1 MPRPSLFSR
10 CGLLAFLG
18 TFAVLV
24 SPLASAAESVPLPNT
39 RPLEM
44 TGDLSAQM
52 VAGIDRFLQR
62 ELAQSIP
69 ARAQH
74 WQRNFTSTEAYQE
87 SVYPNRKRFR
97 ALIGAVDERPAP
109 TELEYVA
116 TTAIPALIAETATYR
131 VFTVRWRAFGNVH
144 GEGLL
149 LQPKGA
155 PRARIVALPDADQT
169 PEMLAGLAPGI
180 ASNSQVARRLAE
192 SGAQVIIPTLV
203 DRRDEWSGNAQLN
216 RFTNQPH
223 REWIYRPAYQI
234 GRHIIGYEVQKV
246 AAAVDWFTQENESAS
261 RLPIGV
267 TGNTE
272 GGLIA
277 LYAAALDPRIDATLV
292 SSYFDSRQAVAKEPI
307 YRNVFAL
314 LHEFGDAEIASL
326 IAPRALI
333 VEASL
338 APEISGTPPPR
349 PGRAGAAPGVITTPR
364 MASVQA
370 EFARV
375 QALCGPSLSRR
386 FHLIAAGSG
395 GTPPLP
401 GSPLALTA
409 FWSELTADR
418 TPLAALQA
426 PPVTTSRIPDVNARQ
441 RRQVAELEMH
451 TQGLVQLAHH
461 DRNAFFW
468 NKLKPDSAAAWT
480 AAVQPFKTIFW
491 DEVIGRLS
499 GPDLPANA
507 RSRPLLDRPT
517 WTAHEVVLDVRP
529 DIFAWGVLLLP
540 KDLKPGERRPVVV
553 CQHGLD
559 GVPADTFAED
569 PALRVSGIYQAF
581 AARLAE
587 RGFIVFAPHNP
598 YRGGEDFRRLTR
610 SLNPLKQTL
619 FSVILE
625 QHEQIL
631 AWLSAQPFVD
641 PQRIGF
647 YGLSYG
653 GKTAMRVPALL
664 DGYALSICSADFN
677 DWLKKTTTIDGPP
690 SYLFT
695 KEYEIAEFNHGR
707 TFNYAEMA
715 ALIAPRPFMV
725 ERGHNDGVAPDEW
738 VAFEYAKVRRLYAQ
752 LGIPE
757 RTTIEYF
764 NGPHAINGV
773 GTFEF
778 LHTHL
783 NWPVR

>member
-1 MPRPSLFSR
+1 MPRLPLRYR

-18 TFAVLV
+18 TFAGLD
-24 SPLASAAESVPLPNT
+24 SARASAADPIALTNT

-44 TGDLSAQM
+44 SGDLSAPM
-52 VAGIDRFLQR
+52 LTGINRFLQR
-62 ELAQSIP
+62 ELAHSVSR
-69 ARAQH
+69 RAEH
-74 WQRNFTSTEAYQE
+74 WQRNRATAEAYQQ
-87 SVYPNRKRFR
+87 SVYSNRERFR
-97 ALIGAVDERPAP
+97 TLIGAVDERPTR

-116 TTAIPALIAETATYR
+116 TTTAPALIAETATYR
-131 VFTVRWRAFGNVH
+131 VLAVRWRAFGHVH

-149 LQPKGA
+149 LQPKGP
-155 PRARIVALPDADQT
+155 PRARLVALPDADQT
-169 PEMLAGLAPGI
+169 PEMLAGLTLGI
-180 ASNSQVARRLAE
+180 APDSQVARRLAE

-203 DRRDEWSGNAQLN
+203 DRRDEWSGNTPLN

-246 AAAVDWFTQENESAS
+246 LAAVDWFTQENDSTAH
-261 RLPIGV
+261 LPIGV

-292 SSYFDSRQAVAKEPI
+292 SSYFDSRQAVAEEPI

-326 IAPRALI
+326 IAPRALVI
-333 VEASL
+333 EASL
-338 APEISGTPPPR
+338 APEISGPPLPR
-349 PGRAGAAPGVITTPR
+349 TGRAGAAPGVISTPR
-364 MASVQA
+364 AASVQA
-370 EFARV
+370 EFTRT
-375 QALCGPSLSRR
+375 QALCGPALSRR
-386 FHLIAAGSG
+386 FHLIDASDGA
-395 GTPPLP
+395 TPPLP
-401 GSPLALTA
+401 GSPPALAA

-418 TPLAALQA
+418 TPLATTQTPL
-426 PPVTTSRIPDVNARQ
+426 VTNSRIPEVDARQ
-441 RRQVAELEMH
+441 RRQVAELEAH

-468 NKLKPDSAAAWT
+468 KKLKPESAAGWT
-480 AAVQPFKTIFW
+480 VAIQPFKAIFW
-491 DEVIGRLS
+491 DEVIGRLP

-517 WTAHEVVLDVRP
+517 WTAHDVVLDVRP

-553 CQHGLD
+553 CQHGLE

-581 AARLAE
+581 AARLVE

-610 SLNPLKQTL
+610 VLNPLKQTL

-631 AWLSAQPFVD
+631 KWLSAQPYVD

-677 DWLKKTTTIDGPP
+677 DWLKKTTSIDGPP

-695 KEYEIAEFNHGR
+695 REYEISEFNHGR

-752 LGIPE
+752 LQIPE

-764 NGPHAINGV
+764 NGPHAIHGV
-773 GTFEF
+773 GTFDF

>member
-1 MPRPSLFSR
+1 MPRPSLFFR
-10 CGLLAFLG
+10 CSLLSILG
-18 TFAVLV
+18 TLAPVV
-24 SPLASAAESVPLPNT
+24 SPLASAADAVPLPNT

-52 VAGIDRFLQR
+52 VSGIDRFLQR

-69 ARAQH
+69 ARAKH
-74 WQRNFTSTEAYQE
+74 WQRNLTSADAYQE
-87 SVYPNRKRFR
+87 SVYENRARFR
-97 ALIGAVDERPAP
+97 ALIGAVDERPARA
-109 TELEYVA
+109 ELEYIS
-116 TTAIPALIAETATYR
+116 TTTTPALIAETATYR
-131 VFTVRWRAFGNVH
+131 VFTVRWRAFGQVH

-149 LQPKGA
+149 LQPNGA

-180 ASNSQVARRLAE
+180 APDSQVARRLAE

-246 AAAVDWFTQENESAS
+246 LAAVDWFTQENDSTDD
-261 RLPIGV
+261 LPIGV

-277 LYAAALDPRIDATLV
+277 LYAAAIDPRIDATLV
-292 SSYFDSRQAVAKEPI
+292 SSYFDSRQALAEEPI

-326 IAPRALI
+326 IAPRALVI
-333 VEASL
+333 EASL
-338 APEISGTPPPR
+338 APEIPGPPLPR
-349 PGRAGAAPGVITTPR
+349 AGRTGAAPGAISTPR
-364 MASVQA
+364 TASVQA
-370 EFARV
+370 EFTRT
-375 QALCGPSLSRR
+375 QALCGPTLSRR
-386 FHLIAAGSG
+386 FHLISARDGAA
-395 GTPPLP
+395 TPLP
-401 GSPLALTA
+401 GSPPALAA

-418 TPLAALQA
+418 TPLATPQT
-426 PPVTTSRIPDVNARQ
+426 PPVTTSRIPEVNARQ
-441 RRQVAELEMH
+441 RRQVAELETH
-451 TQGLVQLAHH
+451 TQGLVQRAHH

-468 NKLKPDSAAAWT
+468 KKLPPESAAGWT
-480 AAVQPFKTIFW
+480 AAVQPFKAIFW
-491 DEVIGRLS
+491 DEIIGRLP
-499 GPDLPANA
+499 GPDLPPNA

-517 WTAHEVVLDVRP
+517 WTAHDVVLDVRP

-553 CQHGLD
+553 CQHGLE

-610 SLNPLKQTL
+610 VLNPLKQTL

-625 QHEQIL
+625 QHDQIL
-631 AWLSAQPFVD
+631 KWLSAQPYVD

-677 DWLKKTTTIDGPP
+677 DWLKKTTTVDGPP

-695 KEYEIAEFNHGR
+695 KEYEIAEFDHGR

-752 LGIPE
+752 LQIPE

-783 NWPVR
+783 KWPVR

>member
-1 MPRPSLFSR
+1 MPRLPLRYR

-18 TFAVLV
+18 TFAGLD
-24 SPLASAAESVPLPNT
+24 SARASAADPIALTNT

-44 TGDLSAQM
+44 SGDLSAPM
-52 VAGIDRFLQR
+52 LTGINRFLQR
-62 ELAQSIP
+62 ELAHSVSR
-69 ARAQH
+69 RAEH
-74 WQRNFTSTEAYQE
+74 WQRNRATAEAYQQ
-87 SVYPNRKRFR
+87 SVYSNRERFR
-97 ALIGAVDERPAP
+97 TLIGAVDERPTR

-116 TTAIPALIAETATYR
+116 TTTAPALIAETATYR
-131 VFTVRWRAFGNVH
+131 VLAVRWRAFGHVH

-149 LQPKGA
+149 LQPKGP
-155 PRARIVALPDADQT
+155 PRARLVALPDADQT
-169 PEMLAGLAPGI
+169 PEMLAGLTPGI
-180 ASNSQVARRLAE
+180 APDSQVARRLAE

-203 DRRDEWSGNAQLN
+203 DRRDEWSGNTPLN

-246 AAAVDWFTQENESAS
+246 LAAVDWFTQENDSTAH
-261 RLPIGV
+261 LPIGV

-292 SSYFDSRQAVAKEPI
+292 SSYFDSRQAVAEEPI

-326 IAPRALI
+326 IAPRALVI
-333 VEASL
+333 EASL
-338 APEISGTPPPR
+338 APEISGPPLPR
-349 PGRAGAAPGVITTPR
+349 TGRAGAAPGVISTPR
-364 MASVQA
+364 AASVQA
-370 EFARV
+370 EFTRT
-375 QALCGPSLSRR
+375 QALCGPALSRR
-386 FHLIAAGSG
+386 FHLIDASDGA
-395 GTPPLP
+395 TPPLP
-401 GSPLALTA
+401 GSPPALAA

-418 TPLAALQA
+418 TPLATTQTPL
-426 PPVTTSRIPDVNARQ
+426 VTNSRIPEVDARQ
-441 RRQVAELEMH
+441 RRQVAELEAH

-468 NKLKPDSAAAWT
+468 KKLKPESAAGWT
-480 AAVQPFKTIFW
+480 VAIQPFKAIFW
-491 DEVIGRLS
+491 DEVIGRLP

-517 WTAHEVVLDVRP
+517 WTAHDVVLDVRP

-553 CQHGLD
+553 CQHGLE

-581 AARLAE
+581 AARLVE

-610 SLNPLKQTL
+610 VLNPLKQTL

-631 AWLSAQPFVD
+631 KWLSAQPYVD

-677 DWLKKTTTIDGPP
+677 DWLKKTTSIDGPP

-695 KEYEIAEFNHGR
+695 REYEISEFNHGR

-752 LGIPE
+752 LQIPE

-764 NGPHAINGV
+764 NGPHAIHGV
-773 GTFEF
+773 GTFDF